1 MGLFYIP
8 ILFFH
13 SCVSL
18 YPVLDLGK
26 NTDELSG
33 SGVAMAWCPAHLH
46 SVWTEKMHFAILT
59 GVCVWGGE
67 VHGWGPTTIDRSIRE
82 SRQICLWEFHV
93 MQELPELKA
102 QRKKVNVVLVCFCFW
117 NRSSAYSPDAF
128 KRAILWPLLALYWD
142 HTCVLP
148 CRFLR

>member
-59 GVCVWGGE
+59 GVCVCVWGG
-67 VHGWGPTTIDRSIRE
+67 GPWLGTYNH
-82 SRQICLWEFHV
+82 RQIHKRKQTNLSMGVSCDAG
-93 MQELPELKA
+93 ELKA

-148 CRFLR
+148 CRFLC